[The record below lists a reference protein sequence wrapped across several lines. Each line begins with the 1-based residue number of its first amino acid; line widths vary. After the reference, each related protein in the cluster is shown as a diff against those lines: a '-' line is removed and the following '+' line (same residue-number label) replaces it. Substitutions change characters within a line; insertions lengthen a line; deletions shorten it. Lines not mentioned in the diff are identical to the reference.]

1 MVLILGDIH
10 GKFSHIKW
18 TIKHR
23 HLRNTTIIQVGDFG
37 VGYEPTVDDKNLEDL
52 NKFLLEKNCTVYAI
66 RGNHDDPSYFEGNH
80 IFSNLKLMP
89 DYSQEIIEGKKFL
102 FCGGAIS
109 IDRKFSL
116 SKMQMSASHGL
127 NKPMYWWDE
136 AFDLDLEELEK
147 IRDVEIVI
155 THTAPEWAFP
165 QNKNGF
171 GDFVTAF
178 FFDDA
183 ELEADLLKERAAVS
197 KFFQKLKENGNPIEL
212 HFYGHFHNTGR
223 VEWQGIDHILVDQ
236 GEFKDLG
243 RYLPEN
249 YTF

>member
-1 MVLILGDIH
+1 MDGPNAHASQH
-10 GKFSHIKW
+10 GKRGLGN
-18 TIKHR
+18 HR
-23 HLRNTTIIQVGDFG
+23 HVNQHPVALAYPQAFQDGGHALHLVAQLGKGVGDFG

-52 NKFLLEKNCTVYAI
+52 NKFLAENNCTVYAI

-197 KFFQKLKENGNPIEL
+197 KFFQKL
-212 HFYGHFHNTGR
+212 
-223 VEWQGIDHILVDQ
+223 
-236 GEFKDLG
+236 
-243 RYLPEN
+243 
-249 YTF
+249 